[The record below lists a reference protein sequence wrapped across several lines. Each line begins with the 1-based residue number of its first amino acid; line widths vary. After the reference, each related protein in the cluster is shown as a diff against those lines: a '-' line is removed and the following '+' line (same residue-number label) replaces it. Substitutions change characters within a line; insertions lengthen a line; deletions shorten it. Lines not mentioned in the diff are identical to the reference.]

1 MVKSATP
8 PSRTASP
15 STPRR
20 GLRRVRAALIVLVA
34 AVVVVAGALLGLRA
48 ARDGVLPGVQVDGV
62 RIGGQSEAGAR
73 AALGRHAE
81 TKGAVTV
88 RAVRRSADET
98 ADRTAPVQ
106 VASPIVR

>member
-1 MVKSATP
+1 M
-8 PSRTASP
+8 RTAF
-15 STPRR
+15 
-20 GLRRVRAALIVLVA
+20 IVLVA
-34 AVVVVAGALLGLRA
+34 ALVVVAGALLGLRA
-48 ARDGVLPGVQVDGV
+48 ARDGVLPGVRVDGV

-98 ADRTAPVQ
+98 ADRTAPVIAE
-106 VASPIVR
+106 ASDLGYILD